1 MAALRPARNARVP
14 GSSRALA
21 RPWMHPVRWASNRH
35 RRPLLP
41 TAVPSSKINNFR
53 ALASGCPDSGGLGH
67 GNGSEP
73 KSVAF
78 LHLIGPAVVIL
89 MSALIATT
97 GPGGGHHDLDYVR
110 SRNRAWRRSWR
121 RHRCLRRRAVNWLGR
136 RPGCAQTQFLM
147 TTFGML
153 IAFAVGVAVG
163 CAAAAIALAG
173 REHKPQHLPPEG
185 GPTTYG

>member
-1 MAALRPARNARVP
+1 
-14 GSSRALA
+14 
-21 RPWMHPVRWASNRH
+21 
-35 RRPLLP
+35 
-41 TAVPSSKINNFR
+41 
-53 ALASGCPDSGGLGH
+53 
-67 GNGSEP
+67 
-73 KSVAF
+73 
-78 LHLIGPAVVIL
+78 
-89 MSALIATT
+89 
-97 GPGGGHHDLDYVR
+97 
-110 SRNRAWRRSWR
+110 
-121 RHRCLRRRAVNWLGR
+121 LGR